1 MSSVTSS
8 KSIDTFVDSSLDIS
22 VVLVVWQ
29 NEQYLKQCLDALQSQ
44 LLQPKEVVVVFNG
57 DDVSKDYFDG
67 YDLRFEFFGF
77 RENVGFAKAN
87 NVGVGLCSSEWV
99 ALLNVDAFP
108 YEGWL
113 ERLQQATLNHP
124 DMSTFASKQLQY
136 NNPELL
142 DGIGDSYHIS
152 GLIWREGYGQKAED
166 SDVEDRD
173 VEDSDVEDSDVEDRD
188 TESKEIFS
196 ACAAA
201 VLYKKAA
208 FEAVGGFDEDYFS
221 YSEDIDLGFRLRL
234 QGYKCLYV
242 PTAIVEHVG
251 SASTGGQHSDFAIYH
266 GHRNLVW
273 TFVKNMP
280 LLLLLI
286 CLPLH
291 IALNLV
297 SLLYFSLK
305 GQAAIIFKAKRDA
318 LVSLPV
324 VLRKRKTSLAN
335 RKMSVLDLWSFLEKR
350 LKAR

>member
-1 MSSVTSS
+1 MTQFNKAAKYETEKGKMVLDMTVTS
-8 KSIDTFVDSSLDIS
+8 TDIS
-22 VVLVVWQ
+22 IILVVWQ
-29 NEQYLKQCLDALQSQ
+29 NQQYLEPCLDALQKQ
-44 LLQPKEVVVVFNG
+44 TLQPSEVIVIFNG
-57 DDVSKDYFDG
+57 DETDASYFEG
-67 YDLRFEFFGF
+67 YDLKFKFHSFS
-77 RENVGFAKAN
+77 ENVGFAKAN

-113 ERLQQATLNHP
+113 ERLQEATLNYP
-124 DMSTFASKQLQY
+124 NMSTFASKQLQY
-136 NNPELL
+136 KNPELL
-142 DGIGDSYHIS
+142 DGIGDTYHIS
-152 GLIWREGYGQKAED
+152 GLIWREAYGQKAED
-166 SDVEDRD
+166 SH
-173 VEDSDVEDSDVEDRD
+173 
-188 TESKEIFS
+188 TQPQEIFS

-201 VLYKKAA
+201 VLYKKTA

-242 PTAIVEHVG
+242 PAAIVEHVG

-318 LVSLPV
+318 LVALPV